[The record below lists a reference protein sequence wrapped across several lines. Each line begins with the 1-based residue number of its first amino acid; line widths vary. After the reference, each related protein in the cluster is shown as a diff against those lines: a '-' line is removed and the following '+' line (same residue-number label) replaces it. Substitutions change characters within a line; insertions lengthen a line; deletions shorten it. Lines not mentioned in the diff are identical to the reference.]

1 MGESSREL
9 AAIYVQRGLD
19 KDLASKVAQQ
29 LMAHDAI
36 GAHTRDELGISET
49 TAARPIQAALTSA
62 ISFSVGAALPLLAVI
77 LAPVSALA
85 ESVAAASLLFL
96 AFLGAVGARTGGANM
111 LAAAIRVTFWGA
123 LAMAMTAGIGA
134 LFGTAM

>member
-1 MGESSREL
+1 
-9 AAIYVQRGLD
+9 
-19 KDLASKVAQQ
+19 
-29 LMAHDAI
+29 MAHDAI

-49 TAARPIQAALTSA
+49 TAARAIQAALASA

-85 ESVAAASLLFL
+85 ESVAAGFLLFL

-111 LAAAIRVTFWGA
+111 LAATIRVTFWGA

-134 LFGTAM
+134 LFRTAM